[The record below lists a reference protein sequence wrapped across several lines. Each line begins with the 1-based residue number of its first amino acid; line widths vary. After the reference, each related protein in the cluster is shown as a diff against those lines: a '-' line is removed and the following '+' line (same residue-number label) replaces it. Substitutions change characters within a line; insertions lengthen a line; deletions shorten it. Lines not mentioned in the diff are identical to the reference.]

1 MESNFLSRYNNKI
14 DEWSELIKNDPI
26 HKNKYQSEMAEYIM
40 KCMPYMRHYID
51 DDNEDSKEMSNTDNI
66 FNVKETV
73 GLKRK
78 DIFTDYLID
87 VEKKNI
93 TKDGE
98 RIIETCTNCP
108 ESNIIHYRETAD
120 LVCDGCG
127 LIITRAISDELTYK
141 EEQETEKIINYSYK
155 RENHFNEWVSQFQA
169 QEMTSIPPEVMEQL
183 RGELKKMKIK
193 KLEDITHAKVRGL
206 LKKLRLNK
214 YYEHVP
220 YITNIL
226 SGVKPP
232 SMPQELE
239 ECLRIMFKDIQKP
252 FDDNCPSERKNFL
265 SYSYVL
271 YKFCELLS
279 EDEYLQYFPLLKS
292 KEKLYQQDVIW
303 KKICHDLKWEF
314 IPTV

>member
-1 MESNFLSRYNNKI
+1 MQGTFLSSYMNKM
-14 DEWSELIKNDPI
+14 DTWAERIKNDPG
-26 HKNKYQSEMAEYIM
+26 NRRVYESEMAAYIM
-40 KCMPYMRHYID
+40 KCMPYMNQHAD
-51 DDNEDSKEMSNTDNI
+51 DTEDVSNTDNV
-66 FNVKETV
+66 FNVRETV

-78 DIFTDYLID
+78 DIFTNYLID

-93 TKDGE
+93 SRPVE
-98 RIIETCTNCP
+98 RTAEQCPTCLY
-108 ESNIIHYRETAD
+108 SNLIHFQNTSD
-120 LVCDGCG
+120 VVCDGCG
-127 LIITRAISDELTYK
+127 MIVSNMVTQELTYN
-141 EEQETEKIINYSYK
+141 EEHESTVKIISYSYK
-155 RENHFNEWVSQFQA
+155 RENHFNEWLSQFQA
-169 QEMTSIPPEVMEQL
+169 QEMTNIPDEVMDQL
-183 RGELKKMKIK
+183 RCELKKMKIK

-226 SGVKPP
+226 NGIKAPN
-232 SMPQELE
+232 MPQELE
-239 ECLRIMFKDIQKP
+239 EYLRIMFKDIQKP
-252 FDDNCPSERKNFL
+252 FDDNCPTERKNFL

-271 YKFCELLS
+271 YKFCELLE

-303 KKICHDLKWEF
+303 KRICHDLKWEF